1 MRICHPLHEEDCGTP
16 GKQLPFR
23 VVFYPPLSFQKSPP
37 WQGAVFCY
45 VFFLALGFA
54 TAQEVPEPE
63 HPHMDAWQ
71 KASRFSTQEAHEDFA
86 RALAEGIGDERR
98 NQLGLAL
105 TRLGL
110 QPRTQRNINQ
120 AMEELQKLIAE
131 NPRDETGLLAK
142 FYLARVLEMHQN
154 SPKPEKARELYLEVL
169 RERTGNPLL
178 ELGAARVA
186 LFDLYEA
193 ADDPVS
199 LREAAENLQELEPL
213 ILSTGGRREFHTMVG
228 SVLAEIGG
236 DKAIALR
243 HMKEASNIPS
253 PLPQVQSHNLLVTA
267 ALAEELGDLATAREF
282 YTRFVEQ
289 FKRDNRNYSVRY
301 ILENLPKPENAT
313 DS

>member
-1 MRICHPLHEEDCGTP
+1 VLI
-16 GKQLPFR
+16 
-23 VVFYPPLSFQKSPP
+23 
-37 WQGAVFCY
+37 FC
-45 VFFLALGFA
+45 ALLLFPSSA

-63 HPHMDAWQ
+63 NPHMDAWQ

-110 QPRTQRNINQ
+110 QPRTQRNIKQ
-120 AMEELQKLIAE
+120 ATEELQKLIAE

-154 SPKPEKARELYLEVL
+154 SPEPEKARELYLEVL

-199 LREAAENLQELEPL
+199 LREAAENLRELEPL

-301 ILENLPKPENAT
+301 ILEHLPKPENAT